1 METVERYRPDSDSAP
16 QNLIFGSPPLCK
28 DDDQEA
34 YNELLKRLIDLIKP
48 TDIIEEILARDYVD
62 LTWERLRWRRGK
74 AKLLPDIFSSDRT
87 FGKYDWESKFPLKF
101 EIVERADHLIALA
114 ERRCQA
120 ILRELEYYRCE
131 SQILSNRTLQIENDT
146 NLKAGCEGLRD
157 DEQKQGQS

>member
-1 METVERYRPDSDSAP
+1 METVERYRPDSDSAR
-16 QNLIFGSPPLCK
+16 QNLIFGSPPLCE
-28 DDDQEA
+28 DDDREA

-48 TDIIEEILARDYVD
+48 TDIIEEILVRDYVD

-74 AKLLPDIFSSDRT
+74 AKLLPDIFSSDRVWD
-87 FGKYDWESKFPLKF
+87 KYDSIPKFPVKF

>member
-1 METVERYRPDSDSAP
+1 METVKCYRPDSDSAP

-48 TDIIEEILARDYVD
+48 TDIIEEILIRDYVD

-74 AKLLPDIFSSDRT
+74 AKLLPDIFSSDRVWD
-87 FGKYDWESKFPLKF
+87 KYDSIPKFPVNF

-131 SQILSNRTLQIENDT
+131 LSQILSNRTLQIGNDT
-146 NLKAGCEGLRD
+146 TLKP
-157 DEQKQGQS
+157 QV

>member
-1 METVERYRPDSDSAP
+1 METVERYRPDSDSAR
-16 QNLIFGSPPLCK
+16 QNLIFGSPPLCE
-28 DDDQEA
+28 DDDREA

-48 TDIIEEILARDYVD
+48 TDIIEEILVRDYVD

-74 AKLLPDIFSSDRT
+74 AKLLPDIFSPDRVWD
-87 FGKYDWESKFPLKF
+87 KYDSIPKFPAKF

-131 SQILSNRTLQIENDT
+131 SQILSNRTLQIGNDT
-146 NLKAGCEGLRD
+146 TSRRSGGLRD

>member
-1 METVERYRPDSDSAP
+1 MATVECYRPDSDSAP

-28 DDDQEA
+28 DDDREA

-48 TDIIEEILARDYVD
+48 TDIIEEILVRDYVD

-74 AKLLPDIFSSDRT
+74 AKLLPDIFSPDRV
-87 FGKYDWESKFPLKF
+87 YSNHEYVSKFPIKF

-157 DEQKQGQS
+157 DEHKQGQS

>member
-28 DDDQEA
+28 DDDREA

-48 TDIIEEILARDYVD
+48 TDIIEEILVRDYVD

-74 AKLLPDIFSSDRT
+74 AKLLPDIFSPDRVWD
-87 FGKYDWESKFPLKF
+87 KYDSIPKFPVNF

>member
-28 DDDQEA
+28 DDDREA

-48 TDIIEEILARDYVD
+48 TDIIEEILVRDYVD

-74 AKLLPDIFSSDRT
+74 AELMRDALSCHYEKV
-87 FGKYDWESKFPLKF
+87 KYDGFDLVKKFPIEF
-101 EIVERADHLIALA
+101 EIVERADHLTALA

-131 SQILSNRTLQIENDT
+131 LSQILSNRTLQIGNDT
-146 NLKAGCEGLRD
+146 KGKP
-157 DEQKQGQS
+157 QV